1 MHLFKEKGE
10 EKKKTACLGGVTWG
24 KPVPDFIRKSIL
36 FFFGAVG
43 YFIKKPFNS
52 ILKKKKKRKKNVIEA
67 GSASL
72 SWMCNLSDIP
82 SSSHLFVLHLHRSA
96 LIFLFKL
103 VSLVITSRATRRSAV
118 LFECENASALIW
130 SIFSLHVV
138 TKRKKKR
145 KKKKPV
151 PFVHT
156 PVNCFKYLS
165 LFLGGGG
172 EGARTDEEKP
182 YTSVSS
188 SGGLDAYRV
197 FLVTFISAAYI
208 TEQQQQK

>member
-1 MHLFKEKGE
+1 M
-10 EKKKTACLGGVTWG
+10 
-24 KPVPDFIRKSIL
+24 
-36 FFFGAVG
+36 
-43 YFIKKPFNS
+43 
-52 ILKKKKKRKKNVIEA
+52 IEA

-72 SWMCNLSDIP
+72 SWMCNLSNIP
-82 SSSHLFVLHLHRSA
+82 SSSHLFVVLHLHRSA

-138 TKRKKKR
+138 TKRKKGKK

-208 TEQQQQK
+208 TEQQQEK

>member
-1 MHLFKEKGE
+1 M
-10 EKKKTACLGGVTWG
+10 
-24 KPVPDFIRKSIL
+24 PDFIRKSIL

-52 ILKKKKKRKKNVIEA
+52 ILKKKKKRKKKVIEA

-72 SWMCNLSDIP
+72 SWMCNLSNIP
-82 SSSHLFVLHLHRSA
+82 SSSHLFVVLHLHRSA

-138 TKRKKKR
+138 TKRKKG
-145 KKKKPV
+145 KKKKNP
-151 PFVHT
+151 
-156 PVNCFKYLS
+156 S
-165 LFLGGGG
+165 LL
-172 EGARTDEEKP
+172 
-182 YTSVSS
+182 
-188 SGGLDAYRV
+188 
-197 FLVTFISAAYI
+197 YI
-208 TEQQQQK
+208 RL